1 MEHQGS
7 ADELLANWSLA
18 PGDMALLDGLA
29 GSGWLGS
36 AVQLAFWRRYSR
48 FPDDDAD
55 VAPVVI
61 AHLASQVGIVSEALD
76 EYDWVGRTGRR
87 HRRMVLDHLAI
98 ATFDDSAETLFR
110 R

>member
-7 ADELLANWSLA
+7 SDELLANWSLA

-29 GSGWLGS
+29 APGRIGLDI
-36 AVQLAFWRRYSR
+36 QLAFWRRHNR

-61 AHLASQVGIVSEALD
+61 ALTPQPLPCKVFSHESRFRSQTV
-76 EYDWVGRTGRR
+76 
-87 HRRMVLDHLAI
+87 
-98 ATFDDSAETLFR
+98 
-110 R
+110 